1 MALNGKAPVQ
11 ILHPNKPLFH
21 FPPVVSECTWFVD
34 VYNVH
39 RDKLDDNVVVQ
50 KRDTSGSYLGTIANK
65 FIIVCYNLTNK
76 KIKIKVYATLFGNF
90 SFYFLS
96 VSICNL

>member
-11 ILHPNKPLFH
+11 ILHPNKPLFD
-21 FPPVVSECTWFVD
+21 FPPVVSECTCFVD

-50 KRDTSGSYLGTIANK
+50 KRDTSGSYLGTIA
-65 FIIVCYNLTNK
+65 ISLSL
-76 KIKIKVYATLFGNF
+76 YATILP
-90 SFYFLS
+90 
-96 VSICNL
+96 IKK